1 MRVPQRT
8 GTVIGAFPLNGG
20 TSGCEADPGADEM
33 MGAQECFICGSEAN
47 PGADEMMGAQECFT
61 CGSEA
66 NPEGEKANSALKKNN
81 LRDWLRVGRR

>member
-20 TSGCEADPGADEM
+20 TSGCEAD
-33 MGAQECFICGSEAN
+33 